1 MPNQEIIL
9 DLHEHNV
16 MSTSPIKRIAED
28 LVSSLRFEYPV
39 LTITG
44 PRQSGKTTLC
54 QMAFGDLPY
63 ANLEAP
69 DVRLQAESDPR
80 AFLAEFPAGAVI
92 DEFQRAPDL
101 ASYIQTIVD
110 ERSFQGTFVLTGS
123 QNLSVRNTVS
133 QSLAGRTA
141 LVSLLPFSLTEVARR
156 WPNLTMDQLLFRGF
170 YPRIHDRNLNPA
182 QALSDYT
189 GTYVERDLRQLS
201 TVQNLSLFQKFMG
214 LCAGR
219 IGQLLNLESLGN
231 DTGISQSTAREWL
244 SLLEA
249 SYIAF
254 RLPPFFAN
262 IGKRLVKTPKLY
274 FYDVG
279 LAAHLLG
286 ITDVSQVIRHPLRG
300 MLFEN
305 LVVLE
310 VMKYFLN
317 QGPRRDLWF
326 YRDSN
331 GNEVDLLISSGEKM
345 MPVEIKAAGT
355 IANDFFKGLRRIA
368 EAVSNVRDP
377 VLVYGGE
384 REFMRLGTRVTYPS
398 ALTSLLEDLVPI
410 RG

>member
-1 MPNQEIIL
+1 MRKPVTRVAQ
-9 DLHEHNV
+9 
-16 MSTSPIKRIAED
+16 D
-28 LVSSLRFEYPV
+28 LVATLRGQYQV
-39 LTITG
+39 ITITG

-54 QMAFGDLPY
+54 RMVFGDLPY

-69 DVRLQAESDPR
+69 DVRMRAQEDPR
-80 AFLAEFPAGAVI
+80 AFLAEFAHGAVI

-101 ASYIQTIVD
+101 ASYIQAIVD
-110 ERSFQGTFVLTGS
+110 EPGFNGLFVLTGS
-123 QNLSVRNTVS
+123 QNLSVRNSVS

-141 LVSLLPFSLTEVARR
+141 LVTLLPFSLGELGRIRPGLSTDEV
-156 WPNLTMDQLLFRGF
+156 LFYGL
-170 YPRIHDRNLNPA
+170 YPRIHDRDLEPTR
-182 QALSDYT
+182 ALSDYV

-201 TVQNLSLFQKFMG
+201 TVHNLTLFQKFMG

-219 IGQLLNLESLGN
+219 IGQLVNLESLGN
-231 DTGISQSTAREWL
+231 DTGVSQSTAREWL

-249 SYIAF
+249 SYITF

-286 ITDVSQVIRHPLRG
+286 ITDLSQVPRHPLRG

-305 LVVLE
+305 LAVTE

-317 QGPRRDLWF
+317 HGPRRDLWF

-331 GNEVDLLISSGEKM
+331 GNEVDLLVPAGTATI
-345 MPVEIKAAGT
+345 PVEIKSATT
-355 IANDFFKGLRRIA
+355 ISDDFFKGLRRIS
-368 EAVSNVRDP
+368 EVLPQVRDP
-377 VLVYGGE
+377 VLVHGGDSG
-384 REFMRLGTRVTYPS
+384 FDHSGTHVTDP
-398 ALTSLLEDLVPI
+398 AGLTGLLDLLLAQ
-410 RG
+410 